1 MIVLNLPYPPS
12 VNNYWIANGHRR
24 FISKRGVEFKNAVM
38 AYCIEFRTPN
48 FGNQVVWVEI
58 VLHPRNKRLQ
68 DIDNVLKPILDSL
81 IGIVYD
87 DDVQVQSLQI
97 TRGQAI
103 KNGGCRVMI
112 DVYPPSSGESSLTEN
127 R

>member
-12 VNNYWIANGHRR
+12 VNNYWAASGHRR
-24 FISKRGVEFKNAVM
+24 FISKRGVEFKNAVQ
-38 AYCIEFRTPN
+38 AYCIEFRTPS
-48 FGNQVVWVEI
+48 FGNQAVWVEI

>member
-12 VNNYWIANGHRR
+12 VNNYWIASGHRR

>member
-12 VNNYWIANGHRR
+12 VNNYWIASGHRR

-38 AYCIEFRTPN
+38 AYCIDLRTPN
-48 FGNQVVWVEI
+48 FGKQAVWVEI

>member
-12 VNNYWIANGHRR
+12 VNNYWIASGHRR

-48 FGNQVVWVEI
+48 FGNQMVWVEI